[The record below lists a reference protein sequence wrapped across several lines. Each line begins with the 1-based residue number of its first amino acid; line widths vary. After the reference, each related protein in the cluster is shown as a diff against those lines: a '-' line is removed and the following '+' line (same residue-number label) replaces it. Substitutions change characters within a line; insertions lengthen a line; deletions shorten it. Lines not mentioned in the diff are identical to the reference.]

1 MVAHLHGASPTRA
14 IARQMEVSM
23 QILPTALVAAVT
35 IFQNPSA
42 ATRLTRSDP
51 VLVTAVFDGD
61 TIAVAKLG
69 RVRLLGID
77 APEVGRGFDTA
88 APFAREARNRL
99 ISLLLHRWVH
109 LEMEGT
115 GLDPYRR
122 RLAYVLRDDGMF
134 VNATLVSEGLARV
147 SARVPLARLEEL
159 KRAESDAQRSRR
171 GMWGSTPL
179 LRSPRYTR
187 LPDERRASAPKP
199 RTSRRRRP

>member
-1 MVAHLHGASPTRA
+1 
-14 IARQMEVSM
+14 MEVSM
-23 QILPTALVAAVT
+23 QILPTVVVAAVA
-35 IFQNPSA
+35 IFQHPSA
-42 ATRLTRSDP
+42 ARLTRSDP

-99 ISLLLHRWVH
+99 TSLLLHRWVH
-109 LEMEGT
+109 LEMEDT
-115 GLDPYRR
+115 GLDAYRR

-171 GMWGSTPL
+171 GMWGSAPL
-179 LRSPRYTR
+179 LPSTGYTR

-199 RTSRRRRP
+199 KTSRRRRP